1 MRLPLLRLLLLRE
14 QPAGPL
20 TANYGLAELELL
32 IKHYAPKDMNRAL
45 NLINEK
51 KLRDKYPLYKGA

>member
-1 MRLPLLRLLLLRE
+1 MRK

-20 TANYGLAELELL
+20 TANYGLAELKLL
-32 IKHYAPKDMNRAL
+32 IKHYPPKDMNRAL
-45 NLINEK
+45 HLINEK